1 MEIIEKPY
9 TPPQPPRFNFTYD
22 ARPYERVLTI
32 SNLNLSIG
40 GKELINGGNLEV
52 TRGQKIAIVGE
63 NGAGKSTLLKEIIKK
78 TNPAIDIG
86 RFVTFA
92 FYDQEMANLDSENT
106 VLDEMWSRHVAFSQT
121 EVRAALARAGLVPED
136 MDKKVKMLSGG
147 ERAKLALCVFESAH
161 GNVLI
166 LDEPTNHLDL
176 PARESLEKAL
186 KAFDGTILFVSHDR
200 YFISAIADGICEIEN
215 CKLNYYAGGYD
226 SYKASKDALAAE
238 KKLEEEAAQ
247 RKVYEE
253 QKVISYRSKK
263 DRAEEAKLKAR
274 IKAIEADISANEQKE
289 KELCDKLSDTSVTAD
304 YVKLNALL
312 KDIEDIKK
320 RTEELYAEYEK
331 LI

>member
-1 MEIIEKPY
+1 MEILEKPY

-22 ARPYERVLTI
+22 TRPYERVLTI
-32 SNLNLSIG
+32 NNLNLSIG
-40 GKELINGGNLEV
+40 GKELIKGGNLEV
-52 TRGQKIAIVGE
+52 VRGQKIAIVGE
-63 NGAGKSTLLKEIIKK
+63 NGAGKSSLLKEIIKK
-78 TNPAIDIG
+78 TNPAIDVG

-92 FYDQEMANLDSENT
+92 FYDQEMANLDGENT
-106 VLDEMWSRHVAFSQT
+106 VLNEMWSRHVAFGQT

-215 CKLNYYAGGYD
+215 CFLNYYAGGYD
-226 SYKASKDALAAE
+226 SYKEKKDALAEE
-238 KKLEEEAAQ
+238 KRQEEEVAQ
-247 RKVYEE
+247 RKAYEE

-263 DRAEEAKLKAR
+263 DRAEEAKLKAK
-274 IKAIEADISANEQKE
+274 IKAIEADIYANEQKE
-289 KELCDKLSDTSVTAD
+289 KELCSHLSDTSITAD

-312 KDIEDIKK
+312 KEIEDIRS
-320 RTEELYAEYEK
+320 RTEQLYSEYEK